1 MNVIIK
7 YGADLSDFETGTD
20 KVIKDLTKVE
30 SKGNDVTSTT
40 NEFINT
46 LKQGIAGVTTE
57 KLVSDVDKLS
67 KKLVEAGKDGK
78 YTATELKNIGKA
90 SNEVGKEL
98 GNIAKNNDIKKLA
111 TETEGATK
119 QFTSLK
125 AELRALKQSI
135 SSGEL
140 QGKDLQLATL
150 RAAQLTDELGD
161 MQTRIKALA
170 SDTRVFDTMV
180 EGARLATGAFGIA
193 QGAVALFGDENEDL
207 QKALI
212 KLNAV
217 MAISQG
223 LQEVAALTQ
232 KDTAIGMKLNTAL
245 TYAQTTAQAAYSFVV
260 GTSTGA
266 LKLFRIALAATGVGL
281 VIIALGVLIANF
293 DKIKK
298 AVTENS
304 EGFQKFKK
312 VLFVV
317 LPAIT
322 LIIEAIQ
329 FLSKNIDKI
338 KSVIAGLSGAFST
351 AFDGIGDIVSGGL
364 SGGFSGVVNKFKN
377 LGKQTSD
384 SYTKGYLEQEQIN
397 EQKRLNEF
405 AKASQEFKDRQIAL
419 LKAQGKD
426 TYNLE
431 AEQVNRSVN
440 ILKNGLDEKEKEEL
454 RNIEGIELKL
464 KQKIALNNEESKAY
478 NSKSE
483 KITEILKAEN
493 ERDIFYA
500 NRERELAEKY
510 EEQRK
515 ERAAK
520 ALEKRLKEFELYK
533 KKILDQIID
542 FEANNEQ
549 LKNIQLEFKDIKV
562 DVPDSQIQ
570 AMRTT
575 FYDKLQLVFQ
585 NPDSNMFGDIPAAIG
600 EAAKLI
606 DDSFAAQSFEGVL
619 QGVAGLFEGITKEI
633 DKVKTPLNSRTNEI
647 AQGILQIGAAV
658 TNMLSGL
665 LDKQIENL
673 DKLIDK
679 QKDRVSKA
687 SDIAEEGNSKLLEAE
702 ENKLQ
707 KLESMRKK
715 DGEKQKAL
723 AIVQAVINTA
733 LGITN
738 AFATAPTIIAGV
750 ILAALTAA
758 AGAVQIGLIASQ
770 TFAKGGELPMGLI
783 DAPSHANGGA
793 KFGIKGRK
801 GYVGEYEG
809 GEYIFNKET
818 TSKNKRWFEYINKNK
833 VNIDELFKSNQMAN
847 VGGITIEKS
856 IELNELK
863 NEISELKS
871 IMRGLPERM
880 PRTNV
885 SMDSNGFAL
894 AVGQALSNQSTI
906 KHNIHD

>member
-454 RNIEGIELKL
+454 RNIEGI
-464 KQKIALNNEESKAY
+464 
-478 NSKSE
+478 
-483 KITEILKAEN
+483 
-493 ERDIFYA
+493 
-500 NRERELAEKY
+500 
-510 EEQRK
+510 
-515 ERAAK
+515 
-520 ALEKRLKEFELYK
+520 
-533 KKILDQIID
+533 
-542 FEANNEQ
+542 
-549 LKNIQLEFKDIKV
+549 
-562 DVPDSQIQ
+562 
-570 AMRTT
+570 
-575 FYDKLQLVFQ
+575 
-585 NPDSNMFGDIPAAIG
+585 
-600 EAAKLI
+600 
-606 DDSFAAQSFEGVL
+606 
-619 QGVAGLFEGITKEI
+619 
-633 DKVKTPLNSRTNEI
+633 
-647 AQGILQIGAAV
+647 
-658 TNMLSGL
+658 
-665 LDKQIENL
+665 
-673 DKLIDK
+673 
-679 QKDRVSKA
+679 
-687 SDIAEEGNSKLLEAE
+687 
-702 ENKLQ
+702 
-707 KLESMRKK
+707 
-715 DGEKQKAL
+715 
-723 AIVQAVINTA
+723 
-733 LGITN
+733 
-738 AFATAPTIIAGV
+738 
-750 ILAALTAA
+750 
-758 AGAVQIGLIASQ
+758 
-770 TFAKGGELPMGLI
+770 
-783 DAPSHANGGA
+783 
-793 KFGIKGRK
+793 
-801 GYVGEYEG
+801 
-809 GEYIFNKET
+809 
-818 TSKNKRWFEYINKNK
+818 
-833 VNIDELFKSNQMAN
+833 
-847 VGGITIEKS
+847 
-856 IELNELK
+856 
-863 NEISELKS
+863 
-871 IMRGLPERM
+871 
-880 PRTNV
+880 
-885 SMDSNGFAL
+885 
-894 AVGQALSNQSTI
+894 
-906 KHNIHD
+906 